1 VFFVGFAGD
10 GSERVFRREALFA
23 EKTFAERMGS
33 GERSIE
39 LINDKDDRIGYP
51 LGTAPSLRHALIR
64 LAGRMNVDEDILVL
78 MLTSHGSADDGI
90 HVENGSL
97 PLNSMDPEAVLRAL
111 DASGIKWRIVIVSAC
126 YSGTFIEPLEN
137 DSTIVITAS
146 DADNTSFGCAD
157 DRDLTY
163 FGEAFLRDALPKARS
178 LEAAFETA
186 RKAIAKRERTEK
198 LTASNPQIFVG
209 DAIREKLVS
218 LGDLP
223 LGAHAVE

>member
-1 VFFVGFAGD
+1 
-10 GSERVFRREALFA
+10 
-23 EKTFAERMGS
+23 MGS

-64 LAGRMNVDEDILVL
+64 LAGRMNVDEDVLVL

-90 HVENGSL
+90 HVENGNL
-97 PLNSMDPEAVLRAL
+97 PLNSVDPESVLRAL

-137 DSTIVITAS
+137 ENTIVITAS
-146 DADNTSFGCAD
+146 DANNTSFGCAD

-163 FGEAFLRDALPKARS
+163 FGEAFLRDALPKATS
-178 LEAAFETA
+178 LEGAFEAA
-186 RKAIAKRERTEK
+186 RKAIAKREGAEK
-198 LTASNPQIFVG
+198 LTPSNPQIFVG
-209 DAIREKLVS
+209 GAIREKLAS
-218 LGDLP
+218 LGKFP
-223 LGAHAVE
+223 IGTPAGTE